1 MRWAVVGGGILGMAL
16 AHRLALRGHELTLFE
31 AADELGG
38 LAAPWRLGNV
48 VWDRHY
54 HVTLLSD
61 RHLRGLLDE
70 LGLERELRWNFTR
83 TGFYCDGR
91 LHSLSNALEFLR
103 FPALGPLDK
112 LRLAGTILYASRIRD
127 WRRLE
132 TVGVADWL
140 RRWSGRR
147 VFDKLWLPLLRAKL
161 GDNYASTSAAFIW
174 ATIARLYAARRSGL
188 KREMF
193 GYLPGGYALILER
206 FGKRLREEGVRIRLA
221 QPVRRVEGAADGRL
235 AVETASGARESFDQ
249 VVLTVPAGLAAQ
261 ACPGL
266 SAEERERLLGVR
278 YQGIVCASL
287 LTRAPLGG
295 FYVTN
300 VTEPWVPFT
309 GVIEMSALVERAQF
323 GGDCLVYLPRYLDP
337 DDPAFAWSD
346 DEVRGRFL
354 PALERIFPGFRQD
367 DVLAFRVSRVRQ
379 VFALPTL
386 GYSSRLPPMTTSV
399 PGLHIVNSAHIL
411 NGTLNVNETLALAE
425 RASLR
430 LGTLPAPAPAVAVA

>member
-1 MRWAVVGGGILGMAL
+1 
-16 AHRLALRGHELTLFE
+16 
-31 AADELGG
+31 
-38 LAAPWRLGNV
+38 
-48 VWDRHY
+48 
-54 HVTLLSD
+54 
-61 RHLRGLLDE
+61 
-70 LGLERELRWNFTR
+70 
-83 TGFYCDGR
+83 
-91 LHSLSNALEFLR
+91 
-103 FPALGPLDK
+103 
-112 LRLAGTILYASRIRD
+112 
-127 WRRLE
+127 
-132 TVGVADWL
+132 
-140 RRWSGRR
+140 
-147 VFDKLWLPLLRAKL
+147 
-161 GDNYASTSAAFIW
+161 
-174 ATIARLYAARRSGL
+174 
-188 KREMF
+188 
-193 GYLPGGYALILER
+193 
-206 FGKRLREEGVRIRLA
+206 
-221 QPVRRVEGAADGRL
+221 
-235 AVETASGARESFDQ
+235 
-249 VVLTVPAGLAAQ
+249 
-261 ACPGL
+261 
-266 SAEERERLLGVR
+266 VR

-425 RASLR
+425 RASRR
-430 LGTLPAPAPAVAVA
+430 LGALPAPAPAVAVA